1 MLNVNDLQKLKCNK
15 SAILKELAITLSPY
29 APFITEEL
37 WNKLGNNE
45 SVTTATFPKFE
56 ASYLIESNHTY
67 PVSFNGK
74 MRFTLDLP
82 LDLSKDQIEEAVM
95 NHEYP
100 QKWLDGYTPK
110 KVVNIKNSR
119 ACSEGH
125 ACVYTGLPN
134 KFRTIFLKPR
144 C

>member
-1 MLNVNDLQKLKCNK
+1 MIFTIVTNPKL
-15 SAILKELAITLSPY
+15 
-29 APFITEEL
+29 
-37 WNKLGNNE
+37 
-45 SVTTATFPKFE
+45 E
-56 ASYLIESNHTY
+56 ASYLVESNYPY

-74 MRFTLDLP
+74 MRFT

-134 KFRTIFLKPR
+134 KFLTIFLKPR